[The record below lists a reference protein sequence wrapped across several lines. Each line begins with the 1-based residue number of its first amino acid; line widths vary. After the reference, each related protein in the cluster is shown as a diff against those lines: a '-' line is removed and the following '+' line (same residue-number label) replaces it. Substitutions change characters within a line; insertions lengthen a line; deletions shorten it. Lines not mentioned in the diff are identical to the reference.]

1 MIRILFLV
9 AGLVLGTVGALLV
22 PGASEQLRT
31 AVAAI
36 PGFGWVVA
44 PAQEAREGAVEH
56 GHHHDEV
63 HLTDEQI
70 KAADIEV
77 AEAQPGVLQRKLQV
91 PGTIVPS
98 GERIARVSV
107 KLLATVTELPKRLGD
122 TVQKG
127 EVVAVIESREVAD
140 AKSEYLAA
148 RVTHALQEKLVTR
161 AKTLAESR
169 AMAENEYLRQR
180 GSFDDARV
188 KLNSARQKLFA
199 LGLTEEQ
206 IRQLPE
212 HPVETLHRQELYSP
226 IAGRVAERRVDLG
239 ALVGRE
245 GLESELFVIVDL
257 SEVWAELAIAPA
269 DLPAIREGQ
278 QITVASAVIGERAQA
293 KIMFVSPLLDKD
305 TRAAR
310 VIALLPNPKDLWRPG
325 SFITADIPLANQPAG
340 LVIPKTALQSI
351 NGEPVVFVRT
361 AEGFEKGIVRTGRE
375 DEDAVE
381 IIAGLVAGERIA
393 VSNTFTLKAELGK
406 AGVADQH

>member
-1 MIRILFLV
+1 MGACGIWTMIRILFLV
-9 AGLVLGTVGALLV
+9 AGLVLGTVVGALLV

-44 PAQEAREGAVEH
+44 PAQGVREGAVEH
-56 GHHHDEV
+56 GHHDDEV

-70 KAADIEV
+70 KAAGIEV

-148 RVTHALQEKLVTR
+148 RVIHALQEKLVTR

-188 KLNSARQKLFA
+188 KLDSARQKLFA
-199 LGLTEEQ
+199 LGLTEE
-206 IRQLPE
+206 
-212 HPVETLHRQELYSP
+212 
-226 IAGRVAERRVDLG
+226 
-239 ALVGRE
+239 
-245 GLESELFVIVDL
+245 
-257 SEVWAELAIAPA
+257 
-269 DLPAIREGQ
+269 
-278 QITVASAVIGERAQA
+278 
-293 KIMFVSPLLDKD
+293 
-305 TRAAR
+305 
-310 VIALLPNPKDLWRPG
+310 
-325 SFITADIPLANQPAG
+325 
-340 LVIPKTALQSI
+340 
-351 NGEPVVFVRT
+351 
-361 AEGFEKGIVRTGRE
+361 
-375 DEDAVE
+375 
-381 IIAGLVAGERIA
+381 
-393 VSNTFTLKAELGK
+393 
-406 AGVADQH
+406 